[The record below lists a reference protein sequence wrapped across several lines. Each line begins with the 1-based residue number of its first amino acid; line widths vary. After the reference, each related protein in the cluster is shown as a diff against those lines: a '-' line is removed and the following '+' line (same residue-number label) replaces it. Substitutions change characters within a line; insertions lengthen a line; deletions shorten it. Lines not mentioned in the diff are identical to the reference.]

1 MNNCQGQSQ
10 EILMRM
16 GVGAVGGGGGRYLD
30 GEGSRCG
37 AAEVAPELSLL
48 GDLLQQRV
56 AGDLPRARP
65 PEGHLQKREETVS
78 QRARDGAAEGEGDE
92 AGEGDLAVAGRG
104 HRHRR
109 RGAEEGRRTRAQEG
123 TRTRPQPRARA
134 GRRRHGPLKGLDY
147 GRAPLKRTVSGPFS
161 KKKSGKTA
169 TYMLH
174 QTERT
179 RSS

>member
-1 MNNCQGQSQ
+1 M
-10 EILMRM
+10 
-16 GVGAVGGGGGRYLD
+16 
-30 GEGSRCG
+30 
-37 AAEVAPELSLL
+37 APELSLL

-78 QRARDGAAEGEGDE
+78 QRAMDGAAEGEGDE

-123 TRTRPQPRARA
+123 TRTRPQHRARA
-134 GRRRHGPLKGLDY
+134 ASGAASS
-147 GRAPLKRTVSGPFS
+147 RAV
-161 KKKSGKTA
+161 A
-169 TYMLH
+169 TRDWVMEEL
-174 QTERT
+174 R
-179 RSS
+179 